1 MAWQLPDK
9 TQYPDKKIDK
19 ISRKNGMA
27 KNRKNATKS
36 SHQKTSNIQF
46 EHYNP
51 QSYHNYDMQ
60 NNYRTFLL
68 GQIANKLKTNRYYYP
83 VKGFERMDY
92 GGNFPSKNVL
102 NLIKQYNDTRFV
114 RNKLKHQRHFLYP
127 VLRRR
132 REVMDVMERSSE
144 HELDICHYN
153 QHVLS
158 RNDLYDSVSRYLE
171 A

>member
-9 TQYPDKKIDK
+9 THYPDKEKDK
-19 ISRKNGMA
+19 ISRKDGVSKHRN
-27 KNRKNATKS
+27 NATKS
-36 SHQKTSNIQF
+36 GHQKKTSNVQF

-51 QSYHNYDMQ
+51 LNYHNYDME

-68 GQIANKLKTNRYYYP
+68 QQIANKLKGNRYYYP

-92 GGNFPSKNVL
+92 GGSFPSKNVL
-102 NLIKQYNDTRFV
+102 NVIKQYNDTGFL

-127 VLRRR
+127 ALKGR
-132 REVMDVMERSSE
+132 REAVERNLG
-144 HELDICHYN
+144 HELDMCHYN
-153 QHVLS
+153 HHVSS
-158 RNDLYDSVSRYLE
+158 RNELYGNIGKYLD